1 MQYLKKIYRPA
12 LAALLLLAPV
22 LKVWSQAGT
31 YDLVIYDDGMEN
43 GFEDWSWATRNLLNI
58 DPIHS
63 GSVSVSVT
71 AKTWEGLYFWHRP
84 MNTAG
89 YDSVSFWANGGEHG
103 LQLLRIRGML
113 NGKEVLGDNVPVLP
127 PNRWRQYKVSLS
139 EIGVADKTNFTGIEI
154 VLAGEV
160 TNTFYVDDVQ
170 LDAKVQPVAARAVK
184 PASPAQLPPL
194 PAMAKAAPPEP
205 ATTPVI
211 QTPERSVWWILGS
224 LMVIISL
231 LACLVLLFWRRGR
244 LDSPAARSTAML
256 PSPGNGDEDPAAAEE
271 WRQRAL
277 TAEAMAGKQGQML
290 REQIMPELTEF
301 AKQSLVQGLY
311 TQRNALL
318 ETQQKAAQA
327 MLELE
332 ARLAALQLPLQER
345 IRAYEKRVAELE
357 KEVESQREEVREL
370 AKATLMLVRKKLDDE
385 REREREQPSS
395 RFN

>member
-1 MQYLKKIYRPA
+1 MHYLKRFNWLTI
-12 LAALLLLAPV
+12 AALVSLAPV
-22 LKVWSQAGT
+22 LKVWSQTGT
-31 YDLVIYDDGMEN
+31 TDLVIYDDGLEN
-43 GFEDWSWATRNLLNI
+43 GFKDWSWAARNLLCT

-63 GSVSVSVT
+63 GSVSVSIS
-71 AKTWEGLYFWHRP
+71 AKPWEALYFWHSP
-84 MNTAG
+84 MSTAHYG
-89 YDSVSFWANGGEHG
+89 SVSFWANGGDHG
-103 LQLLRIRGML
+103 LQLLVIRGVL
-113 NGKEVLGDNVPVLP
+113 SGKEQPDHTITVLP
-127 PNRWRQYKVSLS
+127 PNRWRQYTVPLS
-139 EIGVADKTNFTGIEI
+139 DIGTADKTNFMGVEI
-154 VLAGEV
+154 VLAEGA

-170 LDAKVQPVAARAVK
+170 LNAKPQPVAAAAVK
-184 PASPAQLPPL
+184 A
-194 PAMAKAAPPEP
+194 AAPAEG
-205 ATTPVI
+205 AALPVV
-211 QTPERSVWWILGS
+211 QAPERSVWWILGS

-244 LDSPAARSTAML
+244 VVLPAPHSTAML
-256 PSPGNGDEDPAAAEE
+256 PSPGNAVGEPAAAEE

-277 TAEAMAGKQGQML
+277 TAEAMAGKQGEML
-290 REQIMPELTEF
+290 REKIMPELTEF

-332 ARLAALQLPLQER
+332 ARIAALQLPLQER

-357 KEVESQREEVREL
+357 KEVEFQRDEVREL

-385 REREREQPSS
+385 REREREQPPS

>member
-1 MQYLKKIYRPA
+1 VQYLKIFYWPA
-12 LAALLLLAPV
+12 IAALLSLAPV
-22 LKVWSQAGT
+22 LKVCSQTGT
-31 YDLVIYDDGMEN
+31 NDLVIYDDGMEN
-43 GFEDWSWATRNLLNI
+43 GFEDWGWATRNLLNT

-84 MNTAG
+84 MSTAG

-113 NGKEVLGDNVPVLP
+113 SGKEELGDNVPVLP
-127 PNRWRQYKVSLS
+127 PNHWRQYKVKLS
-139 EIGVADKTNFTGIEI
+139 DIGLANTTNCTGIEI

-194 PAMAKAAPPEP
+194 PAMSKAAPPEP
-205 ATTPVI
+205 ATPPVI
-211 QTPERSVWWILGS
+211 QAPERSVWWILGS

-244 LDSPAARSTAML
+244 VDSPATRSTAML
-256 PSPGNGDEDPAAAEE
+256 PLPGKAVEDPAVAEE

-290 REQIMPELTEF
+290 REKIMPELTEF

-318 ETQQKAAQA
+318 ETQQKAVQA
-327 MLELE
+327 MVELE
-332 ARLAALQLPLQER
+332 GRLASLQLPLQER

-357 KEVESQREEVREL
+357 KEVGSQREEVREL
-370 AKATLMLVRKKLDDE
+370 ARATLMLVRKKLDDE
-385 REREREQPSS
+385 REREREQPPS

>member
-1 MQYLKKIYRPA
+1 VHYLKCFFWPA
-12 LAALLLLAPV
+12 IAALLSLAPV
-22 LKVWSQAGT
+22 LKVCSQTGT
-31 YDLVIYDDGMEN
+31 NDLVIYDDGLEN
-43 GFEDWSWATRNLLNI
+43 GFEDWGWATRNLLNT

-71 AKTWEGLYFWHRP
+71 AKAWEGLYFWHRP
-84 MNTAG
+84 MSTVG

-113 NGKEVLGDNVPVLP
+113 SGKEELGDNVPVLP

-139 EIGVADKTNFTGIEI
+139 DIGVANKTNFTGIEI
-154 VLAGEV
+154 VLAEGA

-170 LDAKVQPVAARAVK
+170 LDAKVQPVAATAVK
-184 PASPAQLPPL
+184 TAPSAQPPPVPALART
-194 PAMAKAAPPEP
+194 APPEP
-205 ATTPVI
+205 AAPMVD

-244 LDSPAARSTAML
+244 PPTHSTAML
-256 PSPGNGDEDPAAAEE
+256 ASPGNAVGDPATAEE

-290 REQIMPELTEF
+290 REKIMPELTEF

-311 TQRNALL
+311 TQRNTLL

-332 ARLAALQLPLQER
+332 TRLSALQLPLQER
-345 IRAYEKRVAELE
+345 IRAYEQRIAELE
-357 KEVESQREEVREL
+357 KEVESQGEEVREL
-370 AKATLMLVRKKLDDE
+370 ARATLMLVRKKLDDE
-385 REREREQPSS
+385 RERERTPS